1 MTGWGCCP
9 SCVAPNNCSERRAPV
24 STTRARKVILFT
36 DLVGS
41 TSLNVTAG
49 DDAYLQL
56 LRAHDRVVR
65 DGLRRHGGVEF
76 KHTGDGVAA
85 WFRSARHAVT
95 CALDLQDTL
104 AGALHAE
111 SGVEVRVRC
120 GLAAGEPIES
130 SGDLF
135 GLAVARASR
144 ICAIAE
150 SGMVLVSDEIPPM
163 AMGSGLRFV
172 DRGAVELRGIPGEIH
187 VLSAHAD
194 NT

>member
-1 MTGWGCCP
+1 M
-9 SCVAPNNCSERRAPV
+9 
-24 STTRARKVILFT
+24 ILFT

-49 DDAYLQL
+49 DYVYLQL

-85 WFRSARHAVT
+85 WFRSARQAVAS
-95 CALDLQDTL
+95 ALDLQDTL

-120 GLAAGEPIES
+120 GWL
-130 SGDLF
+130 
-135 GLAVARASR
+135 RASPSNR
-144 ICAIAE
+144 AAICSAWRWPARRAFVRWLTAVRCSCPTRSRRWP
-150 SGMVLVSDEIPPM
+150 SGPGCDST
-163 AMGSGLRFV
+163 

-187 VLSAHAD
+187 VMSAHAD
-194 NT
+194 GD